1 MYYSVPE
8 ECSFPL
14 SFFIFRFLL
23 AHSEK
28 PITYISENDSVF
40 SSAEFFRGPYRIYN
54 DSRSGRRAAYV
65 LFEIW
70 GIAFH
75 IAKKDGEIAASDTFI
90 LASAIG
96 SFASGGFYRM

>member
-1 MYYSVPE
+1 MIPFLVRQ
-8 ECSFPL
+8 
-14 SFFIFRFLL
+14 SFFG
-23 AHSEK
+23 
-28 PITYISENDSVF
+28 
-40 SSAEFFRGPYRIYN
+40 GPYRIYN

-96 SFASGGFYRM
+96 PFASGGFYRM